1 MSRIM
6 NYLMKVFILIVW
18 LLLGFKLFIPAQPFL
33 CKVYSHFVNF
43 PKLKDAVVYEGT
55 VYVEGE
61 EKCRRGS
68 CIPPTY
74 YVVNSSGKHE
84 IYWGLPGDR
93 YERFPKSSIQG
104 ATGKFW
110 FHPIYGSLQENFT
123 IHKNEFNNPDSWE
136 GQSFFHGIEESK
148 SLFEEHFKY
157 REHITMAI
165 PFFIFLIFFYRA
177 MKKLFLTTKSTSEG

>member
-1 MSRIM
+1 VNRII
-6 NYLMKVFILIVW
+6 NTVQKVLILTVWLFSGFILYV
-18 LLLGFKLFIPAQPFL
+18 PAQPFL

-68 CIPPTY
+68 CTPPNY

-84 IYWGLPGDR
+84 IYWGLPGAR
-93 YERFPKSSIQG
+93 YERFPKNGIQG

-123 IHKNEFNNPDSWE
+123 IHKNEFNNPDTWD
-136 GQSFFHGIEESK
+136 GQSFFHGIEETRD
-148 SLFEEHFKY
+148 LFEQHFDYTK
-157 REHITMAI
+157 HMLMAF
-165 PFFIFLIFFYRA
+165 PFFIFLIFFYKA
-177 MKKLFLTTKSTSEG
+177 MKKLFLTTKSTLEG